1 MYQVMIVDDEML
13 ERMALGKK
21 LKKHFGD
28 LLQIVQAENGI
39 EAVRTFK
46 KLRPRIVIMD
56 IGMPGMNGVSAAEAI
71 HELDR
76 QAVIIFLTAFDE
88 FSYAKRAISIGALEY
103 LLKPCE
109 ERELLPVMEEAMR
122 QADLRQM
129 NEELYV
135 REHPADEGV
144 RADEEVSESG
154 IRDVASVIQEYVRT
168 HYMQEISMQ
177 DAARAMNYSDSY
189 FCKLFKQCFDQNF
202 TTYLTDVRIR
212 EAKRLL
218 ADQGMSVRDVG
229 LNVGYGD
236 SRYFSRVFKRMTG
249 MLPSEYRDR
258 HYAQK

>member
-1 MYQVMIVDDEML
+1 
-13 ERMALGKK
+13 
-21 LKKHFGD
+21 
-28 LLQIVQAENGI
+28 
-39 EAVRTFK
+39 
-46 KLRPRIVIMD
+46 
-56 IGMPGMNGVSAAEAI
+56 
-71 HELDR
+71 
-76 QAVIIFLTAFDE
+76 
-88 FSYAKRAISIGALEY
+88 
-103 LLKPCE
+103 
-109 ERELLPVMEEAMR
+109 
-122 QADLRQM
+122 
-129 NEELYV
+129 
-135 REHPADEGV
+135 
-144 RADEEVSESG
+144 
-154 IRDVASVIQEYVRT
+154 
-168 HYMQEISMQ
+168 MQ